1 MKSNWIKDMLQ
12 TLGVELDLG
21 LTKEELKLRKTE
33 NMLAKLTKE
42 RNALERSFDNLKSFS
57 RINSTLAGLFVV
69 YNFIRFSWVGI
80 LVAIGYSVIS
90 EGFIKDKL
98 KSMTKRIKAWDG
110 EIGSLQSTVDQ
121 LRLGNASDQ
130 GSNGTQKAYVDAEII
145 QEYPNQDEVE
155 PAQAEP
161 KAPPTAQG
169 TIQEARQAFAM
180 LEKLDG
186 IIFALEN
193 HDREIGSLFRNTYQS
208 AMKVADFMKQNAADE
223 TKLYL
228 FYNHVETL
236 HDWSEGLLELENN
249 DVYDSLLVNVKTNAR
264 KALPILQAKIDKE
277 YFKLVNPMIMDLE
290 AEMEVMSKEHI

>member
-21 LTKEELKLRKTE
+21 LTKEELKLKKTE
-33 NMLAKLTKE
+33 NMLVKLTKE

-98 KSMTKRIKAWDG
+98 KSMTKRIKVWDG
-110 EIGSLQSTVDQ
+110 EILSLQATVDQ
-121 LRLGNASDQ
+121 LKLGNADQ
-130 GSNGTQKAYVDAEII
+130 GSNGAQKAYVDAEII
-145 QEYPNQDEVE
+145 QEYPNQDEAE
-155 PAQAEP
+155 PAAE
-161 KAPPTAQG
+161 AESAATQTAQG

-208 AMKVADFMKQNAADE
+208 AMKVADFMKQNAANE